1 AALKQL
7 ESEEAV
13 TAACEQNFNG
23 YSDCWTAII
32 FNDIDGFSG
41 VNYTIR
47 ADAGLRYINVE
58 KHTSD
63 YEVIVLPVQWAL
75 DSAII
80 SLQTNQYP
88 ATPQE
93 APFTGQTNEEQ
104 ARDIREAYIG
114 GIQALFVLVFFIAF
128 LGVPYHL
135 PGSFMGERASLTTAH
150 MQQMGVLDSARIIS
164 WQLSISLAYLP
175 AYILMGIIWKT
186 YVFTHT
192 STGLLIIVN
201 ILTCFSLAS
210 WSMLVAAPFG
220 KSPQLAAIASTF
232 LAILLAI
239 MALVVKG
246 GPTLSLIYT
255 LFFPPGF
262 FVFVVLGLCAYEQN
276 SNAPDISS
284 PDPENGNRISAL
296 LFIAFIVIFI
306 YPVFAY
312 LVEKTRYNAKVP
324 GEGSFA
330 RFKKRVDK
338 PAHPEGAAI
347 AVRNLRK
354 TFPSSKIF
362 GRNRMTAIEDLSFT
376 VPKTGIWILLGA
388 NGAGKS
394 TVLSMI
400 ANLLGRDSGSITFE
414 GGAAHP
420 PRGSLGIV
428 PQKNVL
434 IPELS
439 CYQTVRLWSSIKRPS
454 GTSETKQDLEQLL
467 IDCDLSSKLHAK
479 SGSLSGGQKR
489 KLQLAIGLV
498 GGSKILLVDEATSG
512 VDPLS
517 RRALWR
523 ALTAVKHERTVLFTT
538 HFLDEAD
545 LLGDNVT
552 VLAAPGRLLAEG
564 TPVSLKSTLGEG
576 YTIVV
581 TFPATS
587 DPEKDRAFST
597 AQSLVNK
604 IVPKAEHARVTQ
616 VTETNA
622 TFALRSKDVHVVREV
637 LEVLQTEQAA
647 GVIAG
652 YEVHGTSLEDIFIR
666 LMGSDTK
673 HSDGHIAEDGEKEGE

>member
-1 AALKQL
+1 
-7 ESEEAV
+7 
-13 TAACEQNFNG
+13 
-23 YSDCWTAII
+23 
-32 FNDIDGFSG
+32 
-41 VNYTIR
+41 
-47 ADAGLRYINVE
+47 
-58 KHTSD
+58 
-63 YEVIVLPVQWAL
+63 
-75 DSAII
+75 
-80 SLQTNQYP
+80 
-88 ATPQE
+88 
-93 APFTGQTNEEQ
+93 
-104 ARDIREAYIG
+104 
-114 GIQALFVLVFFIAF
+114 
-128 LGVPYHL
+128 
-135 PGSFMGERASLTTAH
+135 
-150 MQQMGVLDSARIIS
+150 
-164 WQLSISLAYLP
+164 
-175 AYILMGIIWKT
+175 
-186 YVFTHT
+186 
-192 STGLLIIVN
+192 
-201 ILTCFSLAS
+201 
-210 WSMLVAAPFG
+210 
-220 KSPQLAAIASTF
+220 
-232 LAILLAI
+232 
-239 MALVVKG
+239 
-246 GPTLSLIYT
+246 
-255 LFFPPGF
+255 
-262 FVFVVLGLCAYEQN
+262 
-276 SNAPDISS
+276 
-284 PDPENGNRISAL
+284 
-296 LFIAFIVIFI
+296 
-306 YPVFAY
+306 
-312 LVEKTRYNAKVP
+312 
-324 GEGSFA
+324 
-330 RFKKRVDK
+330 
-338 PAHPEGAAI
+338 
-347 AVRNLRK
+347 
-354 TFPSSKIF
+354 
-362 GRNRMTAIEDLSFT
+362 
-376 VPKTGIWILLGA
+376 
-388 NGAGKS
+388 
-394 TVLSMI
+394 MI

-673 HSDGHIAEDGEKEGE
+673 HSDGHIAEDGEKEGEVTAIAP